1 MTETSPVDAFQDGLI
16 FEEYVASMKTLK
28 RHMLEQYAA
37 LRLSEVIKTEFTDLI
52 EKHAQVLT
60 LVMTED
66 YCPDSVLNLP
76 IVARLAE
83 AIPSMTLRIIYRS
96 DYLDLANRYP
106 AADGYNHIPTVIF
119 MTPQGQELGV
129 WRERSAAAREFLA
142 NFETKTPQPPK
153 TSAGGETTLAFK
165 KWAKKRLD
173 AQKEAY
179 RNGLWKETAKE
190 FMTLLKNKS

>member
-1 MTETSPVDAFQDGLI
+1 MTEISPIDAFQDGLI

-28 RHMLEQYAA
+28 RHLLEQYESLHLNEA
-37 LRLSEVIKTEFTDLI
+37 IKTEFTGLI
-52 EKHAQVLT
+52 EKHGQVLA

-83 AIPSMTLRIIYRS
+83 ATPALALRIIYRS
-96 DYLDLANRYP
+96 DYPRLADRYP

-129 WRERSAAAREFLA
+129 WHERPAAAREFLA
-142 NFETKTPQPPK
+142 DFEKDNPQPPK
-153 TSAGGETTLAFK
+153 TSASGETTLAFK
-165 KWAKKRLD
+165 KWAKKRLA

-179 RNGLWKETAKE
+179 QNGLWQETLKE
-190 FMTLLKNKS
+190 FMALLKK